1 MHKPDSSLHDI
12 SEALNGRE
20 RITIFTQCDNVCLRW
35 LEHRMLY
42 EGLLELNQ
50 LNDLKH
56 LCVSKTQSSDHCTFP
71 STAGAALAALGLGS
85 FFAAG
90 QLNRCSARWPPH
102 QQ

>member
-20 RITIFTQCDNVCLRW
+20 RITIFTQCDNVCVRW

-42 EGLLELNQ
+42 EGLLELK

-56 LCVSKTQSSDHCTFP
+56 LWCQKLRAQITS
-71 STAGAALAALGLGS
+71 
-85 FFAAG
+85 
-90 QLNRCSARWPPH
+90 
-102 QQ
+102 